1 VGQGPGTGAKSK
13 KASGGAAAGGV
24 PKPSGGE
31 VGMKQKEQKQVRL
44 KSSQLMKA
52 THASHRCMCSPTSQ
66 HAVRSEEWLSM

>member
-1 VGQGPGTGAKSK
+1 MGQGPGTGAKSK

-44 KSSQLMKA
+44 KTLSS
-52 THASHRCMCSPTSQ
+52 
-66 HAVRSEEWLSM
+66 